1 MRYTSNAV
9 IALVLAF
16 FINFL
21 VVLGQSKIKKAGN
34 NEIVKGCNIDF
45 NIGNTN
51 AQKAGTHRVYSP
63 VSDSSSSGGGGGG
76 GGGGSSGGGGGH
88 SF

>member
-21 VVLGQSKIKKAGN
+21 VVLGQSRIKKAGN

-45 NIGNTN
+45 KLGNVD
-51 AQKAGTHRVYSP
+51 AQRTGTHRVYSP
-63 VSDSSSSGGGGGG
+63 ASSSSSSGGGGGG
-76 GGGGSSGGGGGH
+76 GGGGSSGSSGSH